1 MKNEYKIDH
10 VSMHG
15 DRDLDLQNFGKKIG
29 ALERGLRPLERG
41 LCSRGKNEFFR
52 YFSWKIFGTTRVL

>member
-15 DRDLDLQNFGKKIG
+15 DRGLDQQNFGKKIG
-29 ALERGLRPLERG
+29 ALERGLCRQQG
-41 LCSRGKNEFFR
+41 
-52 YFSWKIFGTTRVL
+52 